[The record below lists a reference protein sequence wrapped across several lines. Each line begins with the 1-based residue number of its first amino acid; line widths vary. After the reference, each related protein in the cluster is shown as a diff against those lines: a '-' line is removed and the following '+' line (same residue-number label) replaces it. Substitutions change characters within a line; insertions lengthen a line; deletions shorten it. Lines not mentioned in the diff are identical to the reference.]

1 MMVLSKLFP
10 GLVRPNGADICTDIA
25 IGRAPHFLDAKP
37 GGQIRGGSIDV
48 NAAPPLCFPA
58 ILLELIGFSFKAR
71 QLKSIANAESSHRLE
86 FSLMSKSYIP
96 TLAVTV
102 LAGAM
107 SFAAWSGFADD
118 KKVLAKI
125 GDVEITEGEVNMAG
139 VDLDPQF
146 AKLPPEQRRLAAIA
160 ALIDIKAMAIKGA
173 EAKFDQTDSFK
184 TRMAFLHD
192 RALHNA
198 YFESEVINKITD
210 EEVRARF
217 DKEIAA
223 TPPQS
228 EIRARHILV
237 KTTEEAQEIIKQ
249 LDGGASFEELAKSKS
264 TDGAAAQGGDLGY
277 FGSGQ
282 MVPEFEKAAMA
293 LEVGA
298 YTKTPVQT
306 QFGFHVVKVEDK
318 RAKQPPEFEK
328 VKAQVKNLLLQENY
342 VARVKTIRN
351 ELKVEYV
358 DPEIKA
364 GMEANEA
371 ANKAAGEKAA
381 PAK

>member
-1 MMVLSKLFP
+1 MP
-10 GLVRPNGADICTDIA
+10 APNQ
-25 IGRAPHFLDAKP
+25 R
-37 GGQIRGGSIDV
+37 
-48 NAAPPLCFPA
+48 A
-58 ILLELIGFSFKAR
+58 ILEMIEMP
-71 QLKSIANAESSHRLE
+71 KSVLPALTAA
-86 FSLMSKSYIP
+86 F
-96 TLAVTV
+96 
-102 LAGAM
+102 LAGA
-107 SFAAWSGFADD
+107 FTLYAWTGMADD

-125 GDVEITEGEVNMAG
+125 GDVEITEADVSMAG

-146 AKLPPEQRRLAAIA
+146 AKLPPDQKRLAAIA
-160 ALIDIKAMAIKGA
+160 ALIDIKAMAIKGG
-173 EAKFDQTDSFK
+173 EAKLDQTDTFK

-198 YFESEVINKITD
+198 YFESEVINKVTD

-223 TPPQS
+223 TPPQN

-237 KTTEEAQEIIKQ
+237 KTLEEAQEIIKQ
-249 LDGGASFEELAKSKS
+249 LDGGASFEDLAKAKS

-293 LEVGA
+293 LEPGQ

-318 RAKQPPEFEK
+318 RAKQPPEFDK
-328 VKAQVKNLLLQENY
+328 VKDQVRNVVLQENY
-342 VARVKTIRN
+342 VKRVKAIRD

-358 DPEIKA
+358 DAEVKK
-364 GMEANEA
+364 GMDASEA
-371 ANKAAGEKAA
+371 ARKAAEQAA
-381 PAK
+381 QPAK

>member
-1 MMVLSKLFP
+1 
-10 GLVRPNGADICTDIA
+10 
-25 IGRAPHFLDAKP
+25 
-37 GGQIRGGSIDV
+37 
-48 NAAPPLCFPA
+48 
-58 ILLELIGFSFKAR
+58 
-71 QLKSIANAESSHRLE
+71 
-86 FSLMSKSYIP
+86 MSKSYRSTL
-96 TLAVTV
+96 TLAL
-102 LAGAM
+102 LAGAF
-107 SFAAWSGFADD
+107 SVAAWSGFAED

-125 GDVEITEGEVNMAG
+125 GDVEITEAEVNMAG

-146 AKLPPEQRRLAAIA
+146 AKLPPEQKKLAAIA
-160 ALIDIKAMAIKGA
+160 ALIDIKAMAIKGG
-173 EAKFDQTDSFK
+173 EAKLDQTDNFK
-184 TRMAFLHD
+184 TRMAFLRD

-198 YFESEVINKITD
+198 YFESEVIQKVTD

-223 TPPQS
+223 TPPQN

-237 KTTEEAQEIIKQ
+237 KTVEEAQDIIKQ
-249 LDGGASFEELAKSKS
+249 LDGGASFEELAKAKS

-282 MVPEFEKAAMA
+282 MVPEFEKAAAA

-318 RAKQPPEFEK
+318 RSKQPPEFDK
-328 VKAQVKNLLLQENY
+328 VKDQVKNVVLQENY
-342 VARVKTIRN
+342 IKRVKAIRD

-358 DPEIKA
+358 DAEVKK
-364 GMEANEA
+364 GMDASEA
-371 ANKAAGEKAA
+371 ARKAAEEKAA
-381 PAK
+381 PAQ

>member
-1 MMVLSKLFP
+1 LVFRSKRGNQHQLQP
-10 GLVRPNGADICTDIA
+10 PNQ
-25 IGRAPHFLDAKP
+25 H
-37 GGQIRGGSIDV
+37 
-48 NAAPPLCFPA
+48 AA
-58 ILLELIGFSFKAR
+58 LEIYQMPKSHIQTLTVALI
-71 QLKSIANAESSHRLE
+71 
-86 FSLMSKSYIP
+86 
-96 TLAVTV
+96 
-102 LAGAM
+102 AGAV
-107 SFAAWSGFADD
+107 SLAAWSGFADD

-146 AKLPPEQRRLAAIA
+146 AKLPPEQKRLAAIA
-160 ALIDIKAMAIKGA
+160 ALIDIKAMAIKGGEAKLDQA
-173 EAKFDQTDSFK
+173 EAFK
-184 TRMAFLHD
+184 TRMSFLRD

-198 YFESEVINKITD
+198 YFESEVINKVTD

-223 TPPQS
+223 TPPQN
-228 EIRARHILV
+228 ETRARHILV
-237 KTTEEAQEIIKQ
+237 KTVEEAQDIIKQ
-249 LDGGASFEELAKSKS
+249 LDGGASFEELAKAKS

-277 FGSGQ
+277 FGAGQ

-328 VKAQVKNLLLQENY
+328 VKAQVKNVVLQENY
-342 VARVKTIRN
+342 VKRVKAIRD

-358 DPEIKA
+358 DPEVKA

-371 ANKAAGEKAA
+371 ASKAAAEKAA

>member
-1 MMVLSKLFP
+1 MSRSYLSTL
-10 GLVRPNGADICTDIA
+10 T
-25 IGRAPHFLDAKP
+25 
-37 GGQIRGGSIDV
+37 
-48 NAAPPLCFPA
+48 AAF
-58 ILLELIGFSFKAR
+58 
-71 QLKSIANAESSHRLE
+71 
-86 FSLMSKSYIP
+86 
-96 TLAVTV
+96 

-107 SFAAWSGFADD
+107 SLAAWNGFADD

-125 GDVEITEGEVNMAG
+125 GDLEITEGEVNMAG

-146 AKLPPEQRRLAAIA
+146 AKLPPEQKKLAAIA

-173 EAKFDQTDSFK
+173 EAKLDQTDSFK
-184 TRMAFLHD
+184 TRMAFLQD

-198 YFESEVINKITD
+198 YFESEVINKLTD
-210 EEVRARF
+210 EEVRARY

-223 TPPQS
+223 TAPQN

-237 KTTEEAQEIIKQ
+237 KTTEEAQDIIKQ
-249 LDGGASFEELAKSKS
+249 LDGGAKFEDLAKAKS
-264 TDGAAAQGGDLGY
+264 SDGSAAQGGDLGY

-318 RAKQPPEFEK
+318 RAKQPPQFD
-328 VKAQVKNLLLQENY
+328 QVKGQVRNILLQENY
-342 VARVKTIRN
+342 IKRVKAIRD

-364 GMEANEA
+364 GMAANEA
-371 ANKAAGEKAA
+371 ASKAAGEKTA
-381 PAK
+381 PAQ

>member
-1 MMVLSKLFP
+1 MP
-10 GLVRPNGADICTDIA
+10 
-25 IGRAPHFLDAKP
+25 
-37 GGQIRGGSIDV
+37 
-48 NAAPPLCFPA
+48 
-58 ILLELIGFSFKAR
+58 
-71 QLKSIANAESSHRLE
+71 KSHL
-86 FSLMSKSYIP
+86 SLM
-96 TLAVTV
+96 TV
-102 LAGAM
+102 GFLAGAM
-107 SFAAWSGFADD
+107 SLATWAGFADD

-139 VDLDPQF
+139 IDLDPQF
-146 AKLPPEQRRLAAIA
+146 AKLPPEQKKLAAIA
-160 ALIDIKAMAIKGA
+160 ALIDIKAMAIKGG
-173 EAKFDQTDSFK
+173 ESKLDQTDAFK

-198 YFESEVINKITD
+198 YFESEVINKVTD

-223 TPPQS
+223 TPPQN

-237 KTTEEAQEIIKQ
+237 KTAEEAQQIIKQ
-249 LDGGASFEELAKSKS
+249 LDGGASFEDLAKAKS
-264 TDGAAAQGGDLGY
+264 SDGSAAQGGDLGF
-277 FGSGQ
+277 FGTGQ

-306 QFGFHVVKVEDK
+306 QFGFHVVKVEEK

-328 VKAQVKNLLLQENY
+328 VKAQVKNVVLQENY
-342 VARVKTIRN
+342 VKRVKAIRD

-371 ANKAAGEKAA
+371 ASKAAADKAA

>member
-1 MMVLSKLFP
+1 
-10 GLVRPNGADICTDIA
+10 
-25 IGRAPHFLDAKP
+25 
-37 GGQIRGGSIDV
+37 
-48 NAAPPLCFPA
+48 
-58 ILLELIGFSFKAR
+58 
-71 QLKSIANAESSHRLE
+71 
-86 FSLMSKSYIP
+86 MSKSYVS
-96 TLAVTV
+96 TLIAIL
-102 LAGAM
+102 LAGAV
-107 SFAAWSGFADD
+107 SVAAWTGFAEDR
-118 KKVLAKI
+118 KVLAKI
-125 GDVEITEGEVNMAG
+125 GDVEITEAEVNMAG

-146 AKLPPEQRRLAAIA
+146 AKLPPEQKKLAAIA
-160 ALIDIKAMAIKGA
+160 ALIDIKAMAIKGG
-173 EAKFDQTDSFK
+173 EAKLDQTDSFK
-184 TRMAFLHD
+184 TRMAFLRD

-198 YFESEVINKITD
+198 YFESEVIQKVTD

-223 TPPQS
+223 TPPQN

-237 KTTEEAQEIIKQ
+237 KTVEEAQGIIKQ
-249 LDGGASFEELAKSKS
+249 LDGGASFEELAKAKS

-293 LEVGA
+293 LEIGA

-318 RAKQPPEFEK
+318 RAKQPPEFDK
-328 VKAQVKNLLLQENY
+328 VKDQVKNVVLQESY
-342 VARVKTIRN
+342 IKRVKAIRD

-358 DPEIKA
+358 DAEVKK
-364 GMEANEA
+364 GMDASEA
-371 ANKAAGEKAA
+371 ARKAAEAKAA